1 MEYGVAF
8 ASEVDSWQ
16 WTKRAEELGYS
27 SAWFYDTQLLNPDVF
42 ICMTLAAAHTD
53 KIRLGTG
60 VLVPTNRIEP
70 VTANAFASFNKLA
83 PGRIYFGIG
92 TGFTARRTMGLNAV
106 PLGQT
111 RAYIERVQSLLR
123 GETIEWDFEGKDRKI
138 RFLNPDLGLINIDDE
153 IPLWVSAFG
162 PKARQMTAE
171 LDAGWLNFGAGDGA
185 LQGLSDMQSA
195 WQKAGRNSQDL
206 KSALFTVGSVLTGD
220 KAVDDAKV
228 MAEAGPYTAVIF
240 HGAADT
246 AGMFESHKPEG
257 PMGDLLESYLETHR
271 SYEPA
276 DARYLQNH
284 RGHLMFVRPEET
296 HLNPDL
302 VRATS
307 MSGTRNELVDQVGL
321 LKEAGYGQL
330 TVQLIH
336 GHEEALEEWA
346 EVFTLSGLQA

>member
-8 ASEVDSWQ
+8 ASEVDSWK
-16 WTKRAEELGYS
+16 WAKRAEELGYS

-42 ICMTLAAAHTD
+42 ICMTLAAANTES
-53 KIRLGTG
+53 IRLGTG

-70 VTANAFASFNKLA
+70 VTANAFASLNKLA
-83 PGRIYFGIG
+83 PDRIDFGIG

-106 PLGQT
+106 PLAQT
-111 RAYIERVQSLLR
+111 RTYIERVQSMLR
-123 GETIEWDFEGKDRKI
+123 GETVEWDFEGKDRKI

-171 LDAGWLNFGAGDGA
+171 LDAGWLNFGAGDA
-185 LQGLSDMQSA
+185 VFHGLEEMQTA
-195 WQKAGRNSQDL
+195 WQQAGREKEDL
-206 KSALFTVGSVLTGD
+206 KSVLFTVGSVLTGD
-220 KAVDDAKV
+220 KGRDDVKV

-246 AGMFESHKPEG
+246 AGMFESHRPEG
-257 PMGDLLESYLETHR
+257 PLAELLESYLATHQ
-271 SYEPA
+271 SYEPD

-284 RGHLMFVRPEET
+284 RGHLMFVRPEES
-296 HLNPDL
+296 HLSPDL

-307 MSGTRNELVDQVGL
+307 MSGTRNELVDEVGR
-321 LKEAGYGQL
+321 LKDVGYSQL

-336 GHEEALEEWA
+336 GHEEAIEEWA
-346 EVFTLSGLQA
+346 EVFHLCGL